1 MSPVAHTALGALGWQ
16 WFAKEKKI
24 TSLGL
29 FILISNLPD
38 IDFIVFFITNGVHGF
53 SLHQLY
59 THNLFFVSI
68 TALLCWPFLSG
79 KKERWGFLLTAY
91 SHLLLDFLT
100 IDGAPP
106 FGFRALYPVSDTL
119 FNFGLFPNMIKA
131 NMAEVFSLQNVLV
144 VCFEIA
150 VFWLPLLLIYR
161 KTFAGYF
168 RKRENTMEV

>member
-16 WFAKEKKI
+16 WFAKEKKL

-38 IDFIVFFITNGVHGF
+38 IDFIVFFIFNGVEGF

-59 THNLFFVSI
+59 THNIFFVSI

-79 KKERWGFLLTAY
+79 RRERLGFLLTAY
-91 SHLLLDFLT
+91 SHLILDFLT
-100 IDGAPP
+100 IDGAAP
-106 FGFRALYPVSDTL
+106 FGFRALYPISDTL
-119 FNFGLFPNMIKA
+119 FNLGILPNMIKA
-131 NMAEVFSLQNVLV
+131 SIAEVFSLRNLLV
-144 VCFEIA
+144 VGFEVA

-161 KTFAGYF
+161 KTFAGF
-168 RKRENTMEV
+168 FKNENKAIEV